1 MGSVPFYMA
10 RIEQPSTVAMDCNL
24 DGNSTV
30 CFHELTLTTSFQALA
45 RGVSAALVLV
55 CDVCQARV
63 FRNEV
68 KFTHPRVGVGVF
80 VVFQVYYKRVN
91 GPRPIPP
98 SLSPFLVQRRT
109 PSVLYPVLFDF
120 LSTVLPERLSM
131 KAGPRFK
138 SKLLI
143 FIAWIEWK
151 TRLHTC

>member
-1 MGSVPFYMA
+1 METQHRY
-10 RIEQPSTVAMDCNL
+10 
-24 DGNSTV
+24 V
-30 CFHELTLTTSFQALA
+30 CLHELTLTTSIP
-45 RGVSAALVLV
+45 VSTRCISSALVLV
-55 CDVCQARV
+55 SDVCQARV
-63 FRNEV
+63 FRDEA
-68 KFTHPRVGVGVF
+68 KFTHPRVGVGF
-80 VVFQVYYKRVN
+80 FCGFPGLLQKSKRTATD
-91 GPRPIPP
+91 PSI